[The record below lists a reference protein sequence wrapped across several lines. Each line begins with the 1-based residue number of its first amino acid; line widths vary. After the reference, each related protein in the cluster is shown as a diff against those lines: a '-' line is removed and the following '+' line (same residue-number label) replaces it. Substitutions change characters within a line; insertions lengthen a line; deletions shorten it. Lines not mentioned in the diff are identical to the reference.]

1 MKAFFWGTRGSLPAS
16 FLSEQIRLKLRHVL
30 RLAQNQGLKT
40 QEAIDSFI
48 DRLPFPLQGTY
59 GTNTSCVEIQGG
71 CETII
76 CDAGTGIRDFGQ
88 ALVKES
94 GGPFRHVFHLFLS
107 HLHWDHIQ
115 GFPFFIPAYIP
126 GNRIIVYGGHGELKS
141 AFETQQSV
149 LSFPVSLE
157 SMAADITFQ
166 ILDPDRSYEIAGVDV
181 RMMAQ
186 KHPGSSFGYRFTHAG
201 KTIVYSTDSE
211 HGNDCYDPDYP
222 FTEFSRDADILIFDA
237 QYHHGDAIY
246 TKENWGHSSNLI
258 GVELAV
264 RANVRQLVLFHNDHT
279 ADDVALENYLQ
290 GTRQYLYHHSPDSRM
305 DVHLAYDGL
314 CLSTDLP

>member
-126 GNRIIVYGGHGELKS
+126 G
-141 AFETQQSV
+141 
-149 LSFPVSLE
+149 
-157 SMAADITFQ
+157 
-166 ILDPDRSYEIAGVDV
+166 
-181 RMMAQ
+181 
-186 KHPGSSFGYRFTHAG
+186 
-201 KTIVYSTDSE
+201 
-211 HGNDCYDPDYP
+211 
-222 FTEFSRDADILIFDA
+222 
-237 QYHHGDAIY
+237 
-246 TKENWGHSSNLI
+246 
-258 GVELAV
+258 
-264 RANVRQLVLFHNDHT
+264 
-279 ADDVALENYLQ
+279 
-290 GTRQYLYHHSPDSRM
+290 
-305 DVHLAYDGL
+305 
-314 CLSTDLP
+314 